1 MSIISL
7 IVAIDE
13 NRGIGN
19 NNQLL
24 CHLPADL
31 NYFKEKTMGKP
42 IIMGRK
48 THLSI
53 GKALPGRLNIVLSQ
67 QDLSYDNVTMATTLE
82 QAITLAEGAP
92 EVMIIGGA
100 QLFAKAIP
108 FAQRIYMT
116 LIHAKCQADVFFPE
130 LDEHVWRCVEAIN
143 RPKDKKNPY
152 DLTFCRYERA

>member
-1 MSIISL
+1 MLSL
-7 IVAIDE
+7 IVALDD

-42 IIMGRK
+42 IIMGRR

-67 QDLSYDNVTMATTLE
+67 QGLTYDNVTMAKSLE
-82 QAITLAEGAP
+82 QALALADDAP

-100 QLFAKAIP
+100 QLFAQALP

-116 LIHAKCQADVFFPE
+116 RIHAKCQADVFFPE
-130 LDEHVWRCVEAIN
+130 LDEHVWPCVEAIN
-143 RPKDKKNPY
+143 RPKDEKNRY
-152 DLTFCRYERA
+152 DLTFSIYERA